1 MFLALKEMKYA
12 KLRYSLIIGIMF
24 LISFVVFLL
33 SGLANGLATEFS
45 EVINKWDAGSIVL
58 SEESNGVLAASQ
70 LRLEDLNEIEGTKK
84 APLALYTGAVKTASE
99 KMNISFFGTEKEA
112 FFLPELT
119 EGNMFSQENEVI
131 ISQGLAD
138 EGYEIGD
145 TLAIGNQGVEVE
157 ITGIFSKTSYIVTPV
172 IYGSIEAVVEAK
184 FGADF
189 LAVQTNY
196 PVNAI
201 LTEQTAPTIQ
211 NTSFQVLST
220 QELID
225 ELPGYAEQNLTL
237 NAMIY
242 FLFVIATAVIGIFM
256 YVITLQK
263 TAIFG
268 VMKVQG
274 MSTWFIA
281 KSIIAQSFFVG
292 IIGTTLAGL
301 ISYSLSFILP
311 SGMPFAVNL
320 GLWGIYGV
328 VLVLVAIIGGL
339 FSTMTVTKVD
349 PIQAI
354 GG

>member
-1 MFLALKEMKYA
+1 MFLAIKEMKFA

-45 EVINKWDAGSIVL
+45 EVIDRWDAGRVVI

-70 LRLEDLNEIEGTKK
+70 LTIDDLSEVKTSEK
-84 APLALYTGAVKTASE
+84 APLALYSGSVEIAGGKE
-99 KMNISFFGTEKEA
+99 NLSFFGTQPEA

-119 EGNMFSQENEVI
+119 EGKSFNEKNEVI
-131 ISQGLAD
+131 ISQALADAGLA
-138 EGYEIGD
+138 IGD
-145 TLAIGNQGVEVE
+145 TITIGSQGVEV
-157 ITGIFSKTSYIVTPV
+157 IVTGIFPKTSYVVTPV
-172 IYGSIEAVVEAK
+172 MYGSIEAVVETK
-184 FGADF
+184 FGSDF
-189 LAVQTNY
+189 LAAQTNY
-196 PVNAI
+196 PMNAI
-201 LTEQTAPTIQ
+201 LTEETDPIIENKA
-211 NTSFQVLST
+211 FQSLST
-220 QELID
+220 EAFIAQ
-225 ELPGYAEQNLTL
+225 LPGYAEQNLTL

-242 FLFVIATAVIGIFM
+242 FLFVIAAAVIGIFM

-263 TAIFG
+263 TALFG

-274 MSTWFIA
+274 ISTWFIA

-292 IIGTTLAGL
+292 IIGATLAGL
-301 ISYSLSFILP
+301 VSYGLSFILP
-311 SGMPFAVNL
+311 SGMPFAVDL
-320 GLWGIYGV
+320 GLWTIYGA

-339 FSTMTVTKVD
+339 FSTLTVTKVD

>member
-45 EVINKWDAGSIVL
+45 EVINEWDAGSIVL
-58 SEESNGVLAASQ
+58 SEESNGILAASQ
-70 LRLEDLNEIEGTKK
+70 LSIENLDEVEGTKK
-84 APLALYTGAVKTASE
+84 APLALHSGAVKAADG
-99 KMNISFFGTEKEA
+99 KMNISFFGTEKGA

-119 EGNMFSQENEVI
+119 EGKTFSEKNEVI

-138 EGYEIGD
+138 EGYQIGD
-145 TLAIGNQGVEVE
+145 TLSIGSQGVEVE
-157 ITGIFSKTSYIVTPV
+157 VTGIFPKTSYIVTPV

-184 FGADF
+184 FGSDF
-189 LAVQTNY
+189 LAAQTNY
-196 PVNAI
+196 PMNAI
-201 LTEQTAPTIQ
+201 LTKQADPVIH
-211 NTSFQVLST
+211 NDSFQVLST
-220 QELID
+220 KELIA

-292 IIGTTLAGL
+292 IIGTSLAGFV
-301 ISYSLSFILP
+301 SYGLSLVLP
-311 SGMPFAVNL
+311 GGMPFAVNL

-328 VLVLVAIIGGL
+328 VLVLVAILGGL